1 MTPIVD
7 PAILSER
14 RSCGNRSQ
22 SKCQG
27 PLGCLGLQW
36 TILQLPTVSTQY
48 EKLDEE
54 FMRHYEHASGR
65 VDLIIGF
72 IDVEVGQSSAVW
84 RSALRAE
91 VKLTAVLNRKLPN
104 AAA

>member
-7 PAILSER
+7 PAVLPER

-36 TILQLPTVSTQY
+36 TIVQLPTVATQY

-72 IDVEVGQSSAVW
+72 IDVEVGQ
-84 RSALRAE
+84 
-91 VKLTAVLNRKLPN
+91 TARTLATR
-104 AAA
+104 